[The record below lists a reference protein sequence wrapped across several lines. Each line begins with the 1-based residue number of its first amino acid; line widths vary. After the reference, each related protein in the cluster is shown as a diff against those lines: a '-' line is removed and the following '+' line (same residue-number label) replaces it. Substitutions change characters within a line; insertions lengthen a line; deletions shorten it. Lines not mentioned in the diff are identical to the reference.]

1 MISLSQYK
9 ANLLAIMRIMIQSQD
24 AYMDVVY
31 KGRAYRITVEDL
43 GVEVVQRRR
52 PRKRSLADK
61 VDTRKCPHC
70 KKLMI
75 QGVCMNSR
83 CASNFKASSRM
94 STRELVG
101 SARPE

>member
-9 ANLLAIMRIMIQSQD
+9 SNLLAIMRIMIQSQD

-43 GVEVVQRRR
+43 GIEVAQRRR
-52 PRKRSLADK
+52 PRKRSLVDK

-75 QGVCMNSR
+75 QGVCMNSQ
-83 CASNFKASSRM
+83 CVSNFKASSRT
-94 STRELVG
+94 SSRSLVG
-101 SARPE
+101 STQ